1 MRRPSSRMRGG
12 PKTSTPTRAGP
23 CATRTSDTLCTCQ
36 HVHTAARARG
46 ACTRVDVQEQPR
58 ACPCHP
64 HPTPPRATPCQPTP
78 CHATPPHA
86 MPRRR
91 RAWAA
96 AWQTA
101 SFGDSGVQGIA
112 MANSGKNK
120 MLRAHGLCA
129 HPSPNPSPEEQDP
142 ARARLCGASTIPS
155 PTRSLHPKP
164 DAGAA
169 RTSTTSTTSA
179 PPVLKTMRRWRRGPP
194 RSPGGLP
201 L

>member
-1 MRRPSSRMRGG
+1 MAARRHRRRPALGRAPHAPATRYAHASTCTRQHVHAVPARALMCKSSHA
-12 PKTSTPTRAGP
+12 RAH
-23 CATRTSDTLCTCQ
+23 ATRT
-36 HVHTAARARG
+36 
-46 ACTRVDVQEQPR
+46 PR
-58 ACPCHP
+58 HP
-64 HPTPPRATPCQPTP
+64 VPPR
-78 CHATPPHA
+78 ATPPHA

-142 ARARLCGASTIPS
+142 ARARLCGASTIPIPS
-155 PTRSLHPKP
+155 PTRSLHPKS
-164 DAGAA
+164 DTGAA
-169 RTSTTSTTSA
+169 RTSMTSTTSA
-179 PPVLKTMRRWRRGPP
+179 PQWPPPVLKTMRRWRRGPP
-194 RSPGGLP
+194 HSPGG
-201 L
+201 